1 MVLGTSTNAPAPSN
15 ATIDGSRAT
24 RGMQHE
30 PDDHPGQHEQTAH
43 KQARAVIAAAA
54 RRSARSA
61 AQPGAAVKLRRNIIV
76 HKPRKAI
83 SITATIGRE
92 MDQEV
97 VESPARLAM
106 TSGSRPLRDDFHGPA
121 ARGVRRTLRDVG
133 GPGRPIPLHP

>member
-97 VESPARLAM
+97 VE
-106 TSGSRPLRDDFHGPA
+106 
-121 ARGVRRTLRDVG
+121 
-133 GPGRPIPLHP
+133 